1 MAVSERVHENTLE
14 PSMQHQLLGRRRR
27 MRSKWNMRSSANEAV
42 PNRHIASSLLSGFR
56 TRAVRAWYKFEQN
69 SRPLPFP
76 STRLC
81 LLFLRGSS
89 KSVSNI
95 MSVNTAL
102 FVVSA
107 LLCLH
112 AVRSLRRPSTLDGDC
127 LVFWQASAYRP
138 TTKSVV
144 DENGHVVD
152 KLSSKERLAN
162 ESMAVA

>member
-1 MAVSERVHENTLE
+1 MNEMEYAFVSKRGSTESGHV
-14 PSMQHQLLGRRRR
+14 
-27 MRSKWNMRSSANEAV
+27 
-42 PNRHIASSLLSGFR
+42 ASSLLSGLR

-81 LLFLRGSS
+81 LLSLRGSS

-95 MSVNTAL
+95 MSVSTAV
-102 FVVSA
+102 FIFAA

-144 DENGHVVD
+144 DENGHVVG
-152 KLSSKERLAN
+152 KVLSSGFASKG
-162 ESMAVA
+162 MAV

>member
-1 MAVSERVHENTLE
+1 
-14 PSMQHQLLGRRRR
+14 
-27 MRSKWNMRSSANEAV
+27 
-42 PNRHIASSLLSGFR
+42 
-56 TRAVRAWYKFEQN
+56 
-69 SRPLPFP
+69 
-76 STRLC
+76 
-81 LLFLRGSS
+81 
-89 KSVSNI
+89 

-112 AVRSLRRPSTLDGDC
+112 AVRSLPRSETLDGDC

-152 KLSSKERLAN
+152 KLSSRRLAS
-162 ESMAVA
+162 EGIAVWRNLWFAVVATANDILPRL